1 LRIAEEPPPV
11 PAVPPPAPV
20 STAPPPVP
28 IPVAPPPA
36 PVSAAPPS
44 VPVPVAPPP
53 VPVSAAP
60 PPVSVAP
67 LPASVPTASEMT
79 ALQEPEAREPES
91 PKPVSTEIPR
101 PASAEIPKPA
111 SAEIPKP
118 VPAEIKDVQSPI
130 PEPPAPPASPPPAI
144 KPPVGVASA
153 RDGRYTV
160 QVGAFRSPDNAR
172 SLSQRL
178 ISAGFPAN
186 VASVPSRK
194 GGTLHRVY
202 IGRFVNHAK
211 ADPVQAAVRARGFDA
226 IVVTLD

>member
-1 LRIAEEPPPV
+1 
-11 PAVPPPAPV
+11 
-20 STAPPPVP
+20 
-28 IPVAPPPA
+28 
-36 PVSAAPPS
+36 
-44 VPVPVAPPP
+44 
-53 VPVSAAP
+53 
-60 PPVSVAP
+60 
-67 LPASVPTASEMT
+67 MT

-91 PKPVSTEIPR
+91 PKPVSTEV
-101 PASAEIPKPA
+101 PKPV

-130 PEPPAPPASPPPAI
+130 PELPAPPASPPPAI
-144 KPPVGVASA
+144 KSPVGVASA